1 MDCGVYELLPYTTD
15 YIREVHPDK
24 LYWARFESSFLAVPL
39 QNSNNKNIYIKKIL
53 PTAKKKSHDL
63 LSPKPSHC
71 KNFKER
77 GKYN

>member
-39 QNSNNKNIYIKKIL
+39 QNSNNKNIYIKK
-53 PTAKKKSHDL
+53 KKKSYPQ
-63 LSPKPSHC
+63 PKRNHMT
-71 KNFKER
+71 F
-77 GKYN
+77 